1 MGEVFPMTRSQ
12 KRRLGK
18 KDWFDAGLGALAK
31 GGPEALKASRLAG
44 MLSVTTGSFYWHF
57 RSVAEFE
64 AGLLDYWKEEVVV
77 GLIRAACNR
86 AQQPA
91 EVLAELRSLIL
102 SSGAHRYDAAMRTW
116 AQDDLRVRETV
127 NAADEVRGAFLVEM
141 LCKSG
146 MTEEEARDRA
156 NLIGAAWRGSLDL
169 DDPAYRMK
177 LVRLAASG

>member
-1 MGEVFPMTRSQ
+1 
-12 KRRLGK
+12 
-18 KDWFDAGLGALAK
+18 
-31 GGPEALKASRLAG
+31 
-44 MLSVTTGSFYWHF
+44 
-57 RSVAEFE
+57 
-64 AGLLDYWKEEVVV
+64 
-77 GLIRAACNR
+77 
-86 AQQPA
+86 
-91 EVLAELRSLIL
+91 
-102 SSGAHRYDAAMRTW
+102 MRTW